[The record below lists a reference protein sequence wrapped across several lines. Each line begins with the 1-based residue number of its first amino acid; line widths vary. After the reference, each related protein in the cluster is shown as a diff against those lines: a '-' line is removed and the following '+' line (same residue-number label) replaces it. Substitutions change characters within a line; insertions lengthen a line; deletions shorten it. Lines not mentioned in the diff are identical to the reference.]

1 MWAARAARDNTEAY
15 PREIQ
20 NSNSKKKNDVL
31 VLAPSRACLPCAMPF
46 SWTRIFGGCI
56 LTHGGGL
63 HHFLVKP
70 ALGSATKNN

>member
-1 MWAARAARDNTEAY
+1 MWAARDNTEAY

-20 NSNSKKKNDVL
+20 IQIQKKKKNDVL

-63 HHFLVKP
+63 HHSLVKP